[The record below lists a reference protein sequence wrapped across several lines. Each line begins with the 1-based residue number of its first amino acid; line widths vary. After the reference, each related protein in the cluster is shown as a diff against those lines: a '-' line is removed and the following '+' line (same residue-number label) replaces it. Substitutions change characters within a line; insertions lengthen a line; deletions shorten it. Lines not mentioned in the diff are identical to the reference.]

1 MRYLLDTCV
10 ISELVKKT
18 PEPKVVSW
26 IDAVP
31 EENLLLSAITIG
43 EIRKGI
49 EKVRERKRKADLERW
64 LGEELLVRFRGQI
77 LPLDEEV
84 MLTWGGM
91 LGRLEARGRTL
102 PAIDSLIAA
111 LARHHR
117 LTLVTRNV
125 KDFEGCGVELLNPWK

>member
-1 MRYLLDTCV
+1 VRYLLDTCV
-10 ISELVKKT
+10 ISELVKKN
-18 PEPKVVSW
+18 PEPKVVAW
-26 IDAVP
+26 VDAVP
-31 EENLLLSAITIG
+31 EETLLLSAITIG

-64 LGEELLVRFRGQI
+64 LSDELLVRFRGQI

-84 MLTWGGM
+84 MLTCGRM
-91 LGRLEARGRTL
+91 LGQLEAKGRSL
-102 PAIDSLIAA
+102 PAINSLIAA

-125 KDFEGCGVELLNPWK
+125 KDFKGCGIELLNPWE

>member
-10 ISELVKKT
+10 ISELVKKN
-18 PEPKVVSW
+18 PEPKVVARV
-26 IDAVP
+26 DAAP
-31 EENLLLSAITIG
+31 EETLLLSAITIG

-49 EKVRERKRKADLERW
+49 EKVRERKRKGDLERW

-84 MLTWGGM
+84 MLTWGRM
-91 LGRLEARGRTL
+91 LGQLEAKGRSL

-117 LTLVTRNV
+117 LALVTRNV
-125 KDFEGCGVELLNPWK
+125 KDFAGCEIELLNPWE